1 MRKRMRRLVFACALA
16 CASLLLVSGGG
27 GARTSNESFDL
38 HVGDGF
44 GPPLAAPSMAR
55 AGNGDTIEVVLTGAF
70 NKRAKTASG
79 GGTWTHRRGST
90 VLGSGT
96 VTLTRTVALQFY
108 GCGVA
113 PDGSSLPPNFCGG
126 RVILRAHFAG
136 VDSVLGAEFNGQIE
150 VNCQI
155 HDPGKEPPPGT
166 SEGVK
171 VNTRGINFNKHVS
184 GANLFVQTT

>member
-1 MRKRMRRLVFACALA
+1 MHIRTSRVLAACVLS
-16 CASLLLVSGGG
+16 CASLLLVPGGA

-44 GPPLAAPSMAR
+44 VPPLTAPSLAR

-113 PDGSSLPPNFCGG
+113 PDGSPLPPDFCGG
-126 RVILRAHFAG
+126 RVILRAHFVESTTG
-136 VDSVLGAEFNGQIE
+136 FEFDGKFE
-150 VNCQI
+150 VNCQV
-155 HDPGKEPPPGT
+155 HDPGREPPPGT

-184 GANLFVQTT
+184 GNNLFVQTS

>member
-1 MRKRMRRLVFACALA
+1 MRKRITGLVLACALA
-16 CASLLLVSGGG
+16 FGSLLLVSGGA

-44 GPPLAAPSMAR
+44 VPPLAAPSFAR

-79 GGTWTHRRGST
+79 SGTWTHRRGST

-113 PDGSSLPPNFCGG
+113 PDGSSLPPDFCGG
-126 RVILRAHFAG
+126 RVILRAHFVESTTG
-136 VDSVLGAEFNGQIE
+136 FEFDGQIK
-150 VNCQI
+150 VNCQV

-184 GANLFVQTT
+184 GNNLFVQTS

>member
-1 MRKRMRRLVFACALA
+1 MRTRTRCLVFACAVA
-16 CASLLLVSGGG
+16 WGSLLLVPGGA

-38 HVGDGF
+38 HVGDAF
-44 GPPLAAPSMAR
+44 VPPLVAPSLAR

-70 NKRAKTASG
+70 NKRGKTASG

-90 VLGSGT
+90 VLGSGD

-113 PDGSSLPPNFCGG
+113 PDGGPLPPDFCGG
-126 RVILRAHFAG
+126 RVILGAHF
-136 VDSVLGAEFNGQIE
+136 VESTTGAEFDGQIE
-150 VNCQI
+150 VNCQV

-184 GANLFVQTT
+184 GNNLFVQTS

>member
-1 MRKRMRRLVFACALA
+1 MRTRTRCLVFACALA
-16 CASLLLVSGGG
+16 FLSLLLVSGGA
-27 GARTSNESFDL
+27 GARTSKGSFDL

-44 GPPLAAPSMAR
+44 VPPLAAPSLAR

-96 VTLTRTVALQFY
+96 VTFTRTVALQFY

-113 PDGSSLPPNFCGG
+113 PDGSPLPPNFCGG
-126 RVILRAHFAG
+126 RVILRAHFVPTTG
-136 VDSVLGAEFNGQIE
+136 SEFNGQIE
-150 VNCQI
+150 VNCQV

-184 GANLFVQTT
+184 GNNLFVQTS